1 MIFMKDGSILNEE
14 SAEEILSRSRRLVR
28 LRFDPEDDLDL
39 LEEAAIRAGAERV
52 ARERHRVTL
61 HLREE
66 DPRASLAAL
75 FREEHLPRPL
85 AIEYGELSLEDLYRE
100 LYGQEAC

>member
-1 MIFMKDGSILNEE
+1 M
-14 SAEEILSRSRRLVR
+14 
-28 LRFDPEDDLDL
+28 RFDPGDELGAL
-39 LEEAAIRAGAERV
+39 EAAAKRAGAEHV
-52 ARERHRVTL
+52 VRERHRVTL

-66 DPRASLAAL
+66 DPRASLVAL
-75 FREEHLPRPL
+75 FQEERLPRPL